1 MSEVM
6 LPETEWPGRTVM
18 VLDVSLET
26 RDSGRGMNSTRSE
39 KPTRARPTGFGVG
52 LDSSATLAG
61 SLGGVI
67 VPGDSTCTSEMTS
80 VSAAWTGPFVSG
92 KV

>member
-1 MSEVM
+1 
-6 LPETEWPGRTVM
+6 M

-26 RDSGRGMNSTRSE
+26 RDRGRGMNSMRSE

-52 LDSSATLAG
+52 LDSSVTLAG
-61 SLGGVI
+61 SLGGVV
-67 VPGDSTCTSEMTS
+67 VPDDSTGTSDLAS
-80 VSAAWTGPFVSG
+80 VSEAWTGAFVSG